1 MLCLISDFPTQH
13 FGQNW
18 NLNNVLVP
26 YCVGMK
32 ISLDTEILCVMRC
45 IVVEISNGATIVEL
59 GVIGMRI
66 VFRTCVNNLLF
77 AEDFLEIQISPH
89 IGC

>member
-1 MLCLISDFPTQH
+1 M
-13 FGQNW
+13 W
-18 NLNNVLVP
+18 AP

-32 ISLDTEILCVMRC
+32 ISLDTETLCVIKC
-45 IVVEISNGATIVEL
+45 IVVEISNGATVVGL

-66 VFRTCVNNLLF
+66 VFKICVNNLLF
-77 AEDFLEIQISPH
+77 AEDILEIQINPH